1 MSRLI
6 NILNKNKMIKL
17 KEADEEAPA
26 ENTDELTLD
35 DTSADTKDPGAGEAP
50 VEGTEEVQDDTT
62 EDEETSTNDE
72 KDNMDD
78 VPTEEKDD
86 MNTPT
91 EDIDKAIEEMIGM
104 TEIQHTSSSTIID
117 FEDGGQVMFVHPMV
131 SLKSET
137 LNEIIKLIMKDITKT
152 YASNKDE
159 ITGKDLNKTRY
170 WKSLSTLIETMVRS
184 QLTKSD
190 NMNGLI
196 DEIKQVFKVL
206 EVK

>member
-6 NILNKNKMIKL
+6 DILNKNKMIKL

-35 DTSADTKDPGAGEAP
+35 DAQTDTEDPGAGEAP
-50 VEGTEEVQDDTT
+50 VEGTEEVQDDTA
-62 EDEETSTNDE
+62 EDEDAVIGDETDNST
-72 KDNMDD
+72 D
-78 VPTEEKDD
+78 VPPEENND
-86 MNTPT
+86 METPT